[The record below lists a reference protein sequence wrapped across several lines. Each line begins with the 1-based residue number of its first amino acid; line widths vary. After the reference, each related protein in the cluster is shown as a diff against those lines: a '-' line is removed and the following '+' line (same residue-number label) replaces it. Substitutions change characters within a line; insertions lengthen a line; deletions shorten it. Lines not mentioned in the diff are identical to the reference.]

1 MSYDELRTLSFRL
14 KEGIKLQHN
23 FQILNLPGKSEL
35 LQLQSELSGRPL
47 DRTTI
52 PISLLNKAMR
62 ALVPDLIYIAANAG
76 RSGET
81 PWLYSE
87 TAINPQ
93 ALYLILN
100 AWVQTQ
106 FSRAS
111 DARKRQVLEQ
121 LQPAQLYWRPTQVNT
136 AKWTVGDNGTANL
149 GNDDQFILLPYILA
163 AQFSSPDV
171 SLRFGSETLHF
182 RRAPLPPGIKGA
194 EIVSWKPLE
203 YEGWYWSVV
212 ITFTVQTVPFQNF
225 PVIHADISLR
235 RWESKPITYLPRN
248 KETSV
253 YLLTSV
259 PWLEG
264 LHNSQSFQV
273 APIGWGRLPSSQTEQ
288 GNSQYGW
295 TWGSNL
301 TALLDRLNRQHPF
314 PTPQNI
320 VDDPASALNLND
332 HPNAALVYRNGIK
345 PAHEVEPGFGPVD
358 RRELAEQIAELLQSE
373 WEFVAAPE
381 RVKYS
386 PKIPINPFLP
396 DTTAKKLN
404 SEEEF
409 QNQRCHAIS
418 KTIGEQ
424 LTVEIWYQRSSTRD
438 TLIHTLRQFLGIS
451 ELESFPY
458 KFPNVNL
465 TLNIQEYNLGELG
478 DVLQLDK
485 SITNKIEQRREA
497 ITQRCEEVEAKVP
510 QASCVT
516 VAFIEL
522 DGPDKFA
529 ENADP
534 KDALRMGFAVKESW
548 TQFISTDNTGNLSH
562 RAKNGFLDLLR
573 QLGVQAQPPKIVI
586 TIPHS
591 SQQMIATPPQVTQKA
606 LPEKLNY
613 VALWMIKHNSSTSS
627 DGSIQRVPVMVHMSS
642 DTTEIKAIAPGLGN
656 TWLPYREALLKIG
669 QGEVENYQRQ
679 EEAVMRFI
687 KPKLKD
693 VLSLGD
699 TLLLCHAQNIRSVWK
714 WLQNGNITLDK
725 IAFGEEKPLDISR
738 FHSNKL
744 RIVRVRDSQNH
755 ETPEWYAQKDGDGH
769 GFSEGI
775 FKMGERVFA
784 STYNTPKQFQLNRN
798 LSKASSWTSI
808 SRKTKE
814 EKIYDASPDVYYWNP
829 GLVEL
834 TVACI
839 QPNDDPILWAA
850 VTHELRHLAL
860 HYDEPLKLPWPL
872 HLARLMEDY
881 VLLLEDYEEIVS

>member
-1 MSYDELRTLSFRL
+1 MIYDELRTLSFRL

-23 FQILNLPGKSEL
+23 FQLLNLPGKSEL

-47 DRTTI
+47 DRITI
-52 PISLLNKAMR
+52 PIGLLNKAMR
-62 ALVPDLIYIAANAG
+62 ALVPDLIHITANAG
-76 RSGET
+76 RRDKNS
-81 PWLYSE
+81 WLYSE

-106 FSRAS
+106 FPRAS

-121 LQPAQLYWRPTQVNT
+121 LQPDQLCWQATEVNT
-136 AKWTVGDNGTANL
+136 AKWTVGHNGTANLGL

-163 AQFSSPDV
+163 AQFSSQNV
-171 SLRFGSETLHF
+171 ALRLGSETLHF
-182 RRAPLPPGIKGA
+182 RRAPLSPGKNGA

-212 ITFTVQTVPFQNF
+212 ITFTMQTVPFQNF

-235 RWESKPITYLPRN
+235 RWGSQSITYLPRD

-273 APIGWGRLPSSQTEQ
+273 APIGWGRLSSSQQ

-301 TALLDRLNRQHPF
+301 TALLNRLNRQQPF
-314 PTPQNI
+314 PTAQDIIN
-320 VDDPASALNLND
+320 DPASALNLND
-332 HPNAALVYRNGIK
+332 SPNAALVYRNGIE
-345 PAHEVEPGFGPVD
+345 PAHEVAPGFGPSD
-358 RRELAEQIAELLQSE
+358 RRELAEQIAEFLQSE
-373 WEFVAAPE
+373 WEFVEAPT
-381 RVKYS
+381 RVKYTPEI
-386 PKIPINPFLP
+386 PKNPFLP
-396 DTTAKKLN
+396 DTTAKKTI

-418 KTIGEQ
+418 TTIGEQ

-438 TLIHTLRQFLGIS
+438 TLIHTVRQLLGIS

-465 TLNIQEYNLGELG
+465 TLNIQESLLGELG
-478 DVLQLDK
+478 DALQLNR
-485 SITNKIEQRREA
+485 SITNKIEQRRQA
-497 ITQRCEEVEAKVP
+497 IIQRCEEVEAKVP

-522 DGPDKFA
+522 DGADKFP

-534 KDALRMGFAVKESW
+534 KDALRMGFAKRERW

-562 RAKNGFLDLLR
+562 RAKNGFLDLMR
-573 QLGVQAQPPKIVI
+573 QLGVQAQPPKIAI
-586 TIPHS
+586 TIPQS
-591 SQQMIATPPQVTQKA
+591 RQENIATPPQVTQKA
-606 LPEKLNY
+606 LPPKLNY
-613 VALWMIKHNSSTSS
+613 VAVWMIKHNSSTSS
-627 DGSIQRVPVMVHMSS
+627 DGSSQRVPVMVYMSS
-642 DTTEIKAIAPGLGN
+642 DTTDIKAIAPGLGN
-656 TWLPYREALLKIG
+656 TWLPYREALLRIA
-669 QGEVENYQRQ
+669 QGEVQNYQRQ
-679 EEAVMRFI
+679 EEAVMQFI
-687 KPKLKD
+687 KPKLND

-699 TLLLCHAQNIRSVWK
+699 TLLLCHAQNIRGVWK
-714 WLQNGNITLDK
+714 WLTNGNITLDK
-725 IAFGEEKPLDISR
+725 VVFGNEKPLHISR
-738 FHSNKL
+738 FPFNKL
-744 RIVRVRDSQNH
+744 RIVRVRDNQGY
-755 ETPEWYAQKDGDGH
+755 ETPEWYAQKDGDGN

-775 FKMGERVFA
+775 FQMGDRVFA

-798 LSKASSWTSI
+798 LSKVSPWTSI
-808 SRKTKE
+808 NRKTKE
-814 EKIYDASPDVYYWNP
+814 EKTSSPSPDVYYWNP

-839 QPNDDPILWAA
+839 QPGDNPLHWAA

-860 HYDEPLKLPWPL
+860 HHDEPLKLPWPL

-881 VLLLEDYEEIVS
+881 VLLLEDFEEIAS